1 MEETKII
8 ISLQLPLAAVTEG
21 FDALR
26 GSHPRRSSVCGP
38 ANHAIFLP
46 HAAAL
51 FSLQLPRAAVT
62 EGLDAGALNPG
73 GHVEGTKIIIVIV
86 IVADAPQLCASCPT
100 LRRSSAC
107 SCRLQQ

>member
-1 MEETKII
+1 MALLHAAALF
-8 ISLQLPLAAVTEG
+8 SLQLPRAAVTEG

-51 FSLQLPRAAVT
+51 FSLQLPRPFSFQH
-62 EGLDAGALNPG
+62 ALEP
-73 GHVEGTKIIIVIV
+73 
-86 IVADAPQLCASCPT
+86 
-100 LRRSSAC
+100 
-107 SCRLQQ
+107 